1 MLSIRTEREDDYQAV
16 RQVIELAFGQP
27 NEANLVKALR
37 VAASPLISLVAENEG
52 GIVGHILFSP
62 VSVESEDGVFIAMGL
77 APLAVRPE
85 HQRRGIGGKLIQAG
99 LRACHDLGHD
109 LIFVLGHSDYYPRF
123 GFKTAKT
130 LGFTCE
136 YPVPDEVFMVAE
148 LTPQAAGGRRGL
160 VKYHPTFS
168 EF

>member
-109 LIFVLGHSDYYPRF
+109 LIFVLGHSGYYPRF
-123 GFKTAKT
+123 GFKTAKM

>member
-1 MLSIRTEREDDYQAV
+1 MLNIRVEGRDDHEAV
-16 RQVIELAFGQP
+16 HEAIELAFQQP
-27 NEANLVKALR
+27 NEADLVEALR

-52 GIVGHILFSP
+52 GVVGHILFSP
-62 VSVESEDGVFIAMGL
+62 VSVESEDGAFTAMGL

-85 HQRRGIGGKLIQAG
+85 HQRSGIGGELIRAG
-99 LRACHDLGHD
+99 LRACHELGHD

-148 LTPQAAGGRRGL
+148 LMPQAARGRRGL
-160 VKYHPTFS
+160 VKYHPAFS

>member
-1 MLSIRTEREDDYQAV
+1 MLKIRVERREDHAAV

-27 NEANLVKALR
+27 NEANLVEALR
-37 VAASPLISLVAENEG
+37 VAASPLVSLVAENEG
-52 GIVGHILFSP
+52 EIVGHILFSP
-62 VSVESEDGVFIAMGL
+62 VSIESEDGPWAAMGL

-85 HQRRGIGGKLIQAG
+85 HQRSGIGGKLIQAG

-109 LIFVLGHSDYYPRF
+109 LIFVLGHSDYYPRY

-130 LGFTCE
+130 LDFTCE

-148 LTPQAAGGRRGL
+148 LTPQAARGRRGL
-160 VKYHPTFS
+160 VKYHPAFS
-168 EF
+168 KF

>member
-1 MLSIRTEREDDYQAV
+1 MLSIRSEREEDHEAV
-16 RQVIELAFGQP
+16 HQVHELAFGQS
-27 NEANLVKALR
+27 NEALLVAALR
-37 VAASPLISLVAENEG
+37 VAAFPLVSIVAENDG
-52 GIVGHILFSP
+52 DIVGHILFSP
-62 VSVESEDGVFIAMGL
+62 VSVESEDGKFTAMGL

-85 HQRRGIGGKLIQAG
+85 HQRRGIGGNLIQVG
-99 LRACHDLGHD
+99 LRTCHYLGSD

-130 LGFTCE
+130 LGFICE

-160 VKYHPTFS
+160 VKYHPVFS
-168 EF
+168 ES